1 MTKRLLNLQT
11 ITKITLILTT
21 LILLPQTAWA
31 EESYV
36 ITVGGNS
43 PNEDGIITGTNITK
57 GTVTYD
63 ADNYTLTLKEAII
76 NMSDGGYA
84 IESNIDNLIVYFEGQ
99 SEIICA
105 GSAIDKGAFK
115 YTGSNNQPKVTFSTN
130 TSGYNDFGSLIVDNI
145 YSMSQFFSGYTA
157 GNEWIDS
164 SGTTEEEDGWYNT
177 ATENSSNVDPKV
189 KVKYRRYYDLWFGY
203 NSDDGVSYYRLHSD
217 REGDYFTFDAA
228 ESVLSYNYNDSHYV
242 FKSSLPKLTVEVN
255 EGGTLSQIVFN
266 SKDGVSTGELAFSVS
281 PGAELT
287 LANSNG
293 VILGFDNVTFEN
305 GTILKSPSPSPSAWN
320 ATITSATL
328 TGPQSYDIW
337 IDNTPISEV
346 NANDVLG
353 DGKVSY
359 DEQSNTL
366 TLDGAELTSPIFVG
380 KESLTI
386 DLKGANSIFINEE
399 RESSAIRAEACSLTI
414 LSSTETGILALSCS
428 NGYSL
433 TQGITATITKPLV
446 SSADITNEQVTKAT
460 IHPVYP
466 PFFSNTSKT
475 ETGISVYIDNDEG
488 NGGAGT
494 IKYSIEYA
502 DKSTGITNQTFAPET
517 GISMTKPGTLTA
529 WVELDSENKSTDLI
543 GKFFG
548 YKQNSIRNVFNG
560 TDAVTFT
567 PEIIPE
573 IEEGDNTVVSYQSE
587 GIATVTDNII
597 SMSSFG
603 SSMVSARFEI
613 EDQNALST
621 RLNPDTIQV
630 RVMAVPAAPSIPE
643 DNSTFLNTDKIAI
656 TSTAPSGTTICYKWD
671 DGEEKT
677 YSDEIAIEGT
687 TLSAW
692 VKYQAYTGAEVVYS
706 DTITATYTIKTDI
719 AEYYVVPIENITYT
733 GSAVT
738 PTIIVKEANNSDA
751 ATLVEG
757 TDYEISYK
765 KGETAITADQL
776 INVDTYTA
784 VITGKGNYAG
794 TINESFQITKASADW
809 TSDAWTVPVA
819 KEDMKYTGEAMDLIT
834 AGSAPEGAT
843 IKYLTVANPE
853 SYDYS
858 ESANEEWTT
867 TVPQGTAVGDYAI
880 FYKVEGGDN
889 YENWGPSEV
898 GIKASIDM
906 GEVSISAED
915 QTSTYTGEE
924 IAFDKNNIEISVST
938 ISKDAIGLKYY
949 APNSENPEEPT
960 LLDNAPINAG
970 TYTVE
975 IYLEDDNYTAESI
988 NVTLTI
994 TKANIT
1000 PTVSIEGWTYGGTAN
1015 APSVTGNTGNG
1026 DVTYTYKAAG
1036 AETFTSEVPTAVGT
1050 HTIKAT
1056 IAETA
1061 NYNEAEATAEFTITA
1076 ATMTVTAEGYSG
1088 IYDAKAHGITVS
1100 APDGATVKYGTQK
1113 GTYDLDASPT
1123 YTDAGTYKV
1132 HYQVT
1137 KDNYTAVTDSA
1148 TVEITKAEAGLAF
1161 SVSEDEKV
1169 YATIGESF
1177 TEPVL
1182 TNPYSL
1188 NISYE
1193 SSDESIATV
1202 DAEGKVTLKTAGLTY
1217 ISAIFAGDNN
1227 CEADTVRYQLRVKG
1241 KYNLWIDN
1249 IQVTSENYSDIL
1261 NDGKNCFF
1269 YDLVRKWLIITSN
1282 EVPVEIKSE
1291 MPELTIYLN
1300 GDSKLDRI
1308 YFDNQGNAEN
1318 TGTLTIT
1325 TYTNI
1330 PGSLVLDTNHADG
1343 VISGFSTFT
1352 IDESTS
1358 LCIQEPEGGVYEG
1371 GKLLKASGGEV
1382 AKEAAI
1388 GQYIEPMTKGE
1399 TVNVG
1404 QGMDSTTD
1412 ITNTVV
1418 DGTIL
1423 ITGVQHVDDTD
1434 ENDDYAE
1441 GGAIVL
1447 NNTNTTENVEQVSQ
1461 SVENGTITPGTDDYA
1476 QNFQGGL
1483 TFLVPS
1489 GEGVIELEVQTEAGY
1504 MLMLKIGTSEPHEI
1518 IEDER
1523 AIVKINYDVAEPTYV
1538 YVYLQEKVAAS
1549 RNSIGNTRVGKRDK
1563 AHGRIYSV
1571 NVSPSKVA
1579 ANNPLNDVE
1588 GVEENR
1594 VSIPEVATV
1603 NKNDDTPTKIDADPV
1618 IIVTEATTD
1627 GKWYT
1632 IDGRRIDKPT
1642 QKGLYIKDGKKIVI
1656 K

>member
-1 MTKRLLNLQT
+1 MRHNTSYITMMAALLLSV
-11 ITKITLILTT
+11 TT
-21 LILLPQTAWA
+21 WAKGEFTYIYQLNGNSSTQTA
-31 EESYV
+31 
-36 ITVGGNS
+36 
-43 PNEDGIITGTNITK
+43 
-57 GTVTYD
+57 
-63 ADNYTLTLKEAII
+63 
-76 NMSDGGYA
+76 
-84 IESNIDNLIVYFEGQ
+84 
-99 SEIICA
+99 
-105 GSAIDKGAFK
+105 
-115 YTGSNNQPKVTFSTN
+115 
-130 TSGYNDFGSLIVDNI
+130 
-145 YSMSQFFSGYTA
+145 
-157 GNEWIDS
+157 
-164 SGTTEEEDGWYNT
+164 
-177 ATENSSNVDPKV
+177 
-189 KVKYRRYYDLWFGY
+189 
-203 NSDDGVSYYRLHSD
+203 
-217 REGDYFTFDAA
+217 
-228 ESVLSYNYNDSHYV
+228 
-242 FKSSLPKLTVEVN
+242 
-255 EGGTLSQIVFN
+255 
-266 SKDGVSTGELAFSVS
+266 
-281 PGAELT
+281 
-287 LANSNG
+287 
-293 VILGFDNVTFEN
+293 
-305 GTILKSPSPSPSAWN
+305 
-320 ATITSATL
+320 
-328 TGPQSYDIW
+328 
-337 IDNTPISEV
+337 
-346 NANDVLG
+346 
-353 DGKVSY
+353 
-359 DEQSNTL
+359 
-366 TLDGAELTSPIFVG
+366 
-380 KESLTI
+380 
-386 DLKGANSIFINEE
+386 
-399 RESSAIRAEACSLTI
+399 
-414 LSSTETGILALSCS
+414 
-428 NGYSL
+428 
-433 TQGITATITKPLV
+433 
-446 SSADITNEQVTKAT
+446 
-460 IHPVYP
+460 
-466 PFFSNTSKT
+466 
-475 ETGISVYIDNDEG
+475 
-488 NGGAGT
+488 AGT
-494 IKYSIEYA
+494 ISGVISE
-502 DKSTGITNQTFAPET
+502 QTA
-517 GISMTKPGTLTA
+517 ILTLTPTSGNYITA
-529 WVELDSENKSTDLI
+529 ANI
-543 GKFFG
+543 
-548 YKQNSIRNVFNG
+548 
-560 TDAVTFT
+560 
-567 PEIIPE
+567 
-573 IEEGDNTVVSYQSE
+573 TVVKVLNGSLAQS
-587 GIATVTDNII
+587 
-597 SMSSFG
+597 
-603 SSMVSARFEI
+603 R
-613 EDQNALST
+613 T
-621 RLNPDTIQV
+621 RV
-630 RVMAVPAAPSIPE
+630 
-643 DNSTFLNTDKIAI
+643 
-656 TSTAPSGTTICYKWD
+656 
-671 DGEEKT
+671 
-677 YSDEIAIEGT
+677 EIADN
-687 TLSAW
+687 
-692 VKYQAYTGAEVVYS
+692 V
-706 DTITATYTIKTDI
+706 TITATDANADPSGAT
-719 AEYYVVPIENITYT
+719 TYT
-733 GSAVT
+733 FDVT
-738 PTIIVKEANNSDA
+738 DENY
-751 ATLVEG
+751 
-757 TDYEISYK
+757 DYEV
-765 KGETAITADQL
+765 TADFQSRTS
-776 INVDTYTA
+776 ISGA
-784 VITGKGNYAG
+784 
-794 TINESFQITKASADW
+794 QITL
-809 TSDAWTVPVA
+809 
-819 KEDMKYTGEAMDLIT
+819 EAT
-834 AGSAPEGAT
+834 
-843 IKYLTVANPE
+843 
-853 SYDYS
+853 
-858 ESANEEWTT
+858 
-867 TVPQGTAVGDYAI
+867 
-880 FYKVEGGDN
+880 
-889 YENWGPSEV
+889 
-898 GIKASIDM
+898 
-906 GEVSISAED
+906 
-915 QTSTYTGEE
+915 
-924 IAFDKNNIEISVST
+924 
-938 ISKDAIGLKYY
+938 
-949 APNSENPEEPT
+949 
-960 LLDNAPINAG
+960 
-970 TYTVE
+970 
-975 IYLEDDNYTAESI
+975 
-988 NVTLTI
+988 
-994 TKANIT
+994 
-1000 PTVSIEGWTYGGTAN
+1000 
-1015 APSVTGNTGNG
+1015 
-1026 DVTYTYKAAG
+1026 TYTYDGKEHKPAISSATLNDKVLTADTDYSVSYEEDCINSG
-1036 AETFTSEVPTAVGT
+1036 KKTVTITGNRTFTGT
-1050 HTIKAT
+1050 
-1056 IAETA
+1056 
-1061 NYNEAEATAEFTITA
+1061 ATAEFTITA

-1088 IYDAKAHGITVS
+1088 TYNGKAHGITVS
-1100 APDGATVKYGTQK
+1100 SPDGATVKYGTQK
-1113 GTYDLDASPT
+1113 GTYNLDASPT

-1137 KDNYTAVTDSA
+1137 MDNYTAVTDSA

-1261 NDGKNCFF
+1261 NDGKSSFF

-1343 VISGFSTFT
+1343 VISGFSSFT
-1352 IDESTS
+1352 IDENTS
-1358 LCIQEPEGGVYEG
+1358 LCIQEPEGGVYED

-1579 ANNPLNDVE
+1579 ASNPLNDVE
-1588 GVEENR
+1588 GVEENQ

-1603 NKNDDTPTKIDADPV
+1603 NKNDDTPTKIDEYPV